1 MVDPGIAQ
9 AIVKRLNRWYR
20 KRAKPHGLVDHYY
33 RGIRMTR
40 TAANRA
46 VFLCIWLFLLS
57 IVLAFVFVPDILSG
71 QSRLMQLLLKAGW
84 LLMAVMVLLAPLGA
98 MRDFA
103 VVTDD
108 GLIKPK
114 LFGGET
120 RIAWGEILSLQI
132 EPDSNEVTFFTGD
145 KTKCAISLAYDGWRD
160 LLETASKRLNPPLY
174 YQLTVSLQ
182 NVDIKRARPV
192 NKNGGMKQ

>member
-20 KRAKPHGLVDHYY
+20 KCAKPHGKVDHYY

-40 TAANRA
+40 TAANRL
-46 VFLCIWLFLLS
+46 VFLCFWLFLLF
-57 IVLAFVFVPDILSG
+57 IVLAFFFVPDIFSG
-71 QSRLMQLLLKAGW
+71 QSLLMKLLLQAGW
-84 LLMAVMVLLAPLGA
+84 LLMAVLVLVAPLQA
-98 MRDFA
+98 MRDFV

-120 RIAWGEILSLQI
+120 RVAWSNIVSFHI
-132 EPDSNEVTFFTGD
+132 KPDSNEVNCFTGD
-145 KTKCAISLAYDGWRD
+145 NTKCQISLAYNGWQD
-160 LLETASKRLNPPLY
+160 LLETASKHLNRSLF
-174 YQLTVSLQ
+174 YQLTVSRQ
-182 NVDIKRARPV
+182 NLDIQRTRPANKSTGLKR
-192 NKNGGMKQ
+192 